1 VVADITKLSML
12 TLLPIISQQDLRHHF
27 KKCYYSEVL
36 VMYLPSKNFYIG
48 KLAKI
53 SLVVLHRQLDR
64 SMIDKHLHLTAEDV
78 RIILKALSGEKLTE
92 NEITQSWD
100 LLTKDGLVTML
111 ANFCC
116 LLDNCYEIFKQQ
128 GLKIVCDLFDTD
140 DNELVE
146 AILLFL
152 WKLKSMCLEQVKTQS
167 ELSKIV
173 DWTKKL
179 MDDNNIEEDL
189 QKFAASVHYSF
200 ADCLPE
206 SKYRITIINSWY
218 SSNIVRF

>member
-1 VVADITKLSML
+1 MVADITKLSML

-64 SMIDKHLHLTAEDV
+64 SVIDKYLHLTAEDV

-92 NEITQSWD
+92 NEKTQSWD

-128 GLKIVCDLFDTD
+128 GLKIVCGLFDND
-140 DNELVE
+140 DNELSE

-152 WKLKSMCLEQVKTQS
+152 WKLKSLCPEEVEWQR
-167 ELSKIV
+167 ELSKII

-179 MDDNNIEEDL
+179 MGDSNIEEDL
-189 QKFAASVHYSF
+189 RKFATSVYHSF

-206 SKYRITIINSWY
+206 GKYN
-218 SSNIVRF
+218 SNIGSILFC